1 MFTDSNTA
9 EIDVVFD
16 IFVVQTVYNDYNAQ
30 YLQRHLQKIV
40 SSSRGLDMS
49 ELKNIHVHINIK
61 ESQNS

>member
-30 YLQRHLQKIV
+30 YL
-40 SSSRGLDMS
+40 
-49 ELKNIHVHINIK
+49 
-61 ESQNS
+61 